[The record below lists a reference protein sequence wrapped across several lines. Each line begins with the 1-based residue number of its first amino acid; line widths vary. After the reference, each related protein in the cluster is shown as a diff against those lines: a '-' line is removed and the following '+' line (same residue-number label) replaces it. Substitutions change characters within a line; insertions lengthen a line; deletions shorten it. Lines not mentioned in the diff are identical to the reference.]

1 MNFPKDNMHIMH
13 VEKKHKCMM
22 CDFRTHKKYNLNIH
36 TRNKHGINT
45 NRALSAIPTGVKG
58 GQTPLDIRHPPNIQ
72 VNHHTQ
78 EQYQHNNDNR
88 GESTKEENDEGVKS
102 SKGETDKFD
111 RLYQAVHGKPP
122 NVNQSQERN
131 CDYPQCRRECC
142 DDIHKVSK
150 EFNINGVEC
159 FTKCSNKEIQSVC
172 FIATAMMTSF
182 LIERLKD
189 YRPHQ
194 YKDACQLLTPY
205 SQSVEQL
212 ACHRVSVQEKR
223 KILQQTN
230 LGVMLL
236 LIAVK
241 LVIPTLVFEDNKDD
255 IINRFFR

>member
-1 MNFPKDNMHIMH
+1 MRQVYSCNHCDYSTTRKFNMERHSQ
-13 VEKKHKCMM
+13 
-22 CDFRTHKKYNLNIH
+22 
-36 TRNKHGINT
+36 NKHVSNT
-45 NRALSAIPTGVKG
+45 PRAPTTVAVGPYASKAPSPNHKPV
-58 GQTPLDIRHPPNIQ
+58 TEIRHPPNIQ

-88 GESTKEENDEGVKS
+88 GESTKGENDEGVKS